1 MIKPGW
7 GAGRTIFASLFMA
20 WGFIGF
26 AWLMAETWLRLI
38 STTSAGVGVGTS
50 SFIAALA
57 LVWIGGM
64 VLFGVGALM
73 FVAPSDMVEIGGHQ
87 QPPRAITANGLA
99 RRGRSPPGE
108 RGTRSPYER
117 RLRHQIIRLRIF

>member
-87 QPPRAITANGLA
+87 QPAQ
-99 RRGRSPPGE
+99 SPPRPPLPRTAWQE
-108 RGTRSPYER
+108 EDDR
-117 RLRHQIIRLRIF
+117 RRESEARAARMSVDSAIR